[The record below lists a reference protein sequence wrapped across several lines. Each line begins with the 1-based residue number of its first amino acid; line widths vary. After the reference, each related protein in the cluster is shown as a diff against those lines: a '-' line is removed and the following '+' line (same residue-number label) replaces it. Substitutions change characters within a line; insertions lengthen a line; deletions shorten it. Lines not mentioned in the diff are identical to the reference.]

1 MDAAV
6 AASAAVSLAVFPAVS
21 AAVSLAVSAAVSVSV
36 SLPALTVEAVPVCP
50 FTGVCAGLTAQ
61 PVIVMTRLQDRRAA
75 VIFLILFTCFIHII
89 FFLSFICFMMFF
101 LMLSSRAALP

>member
-6 AASAAVSLAVFPAVS
+6 AASAAVSLAVFSAVS

-61 PVIVMTRLQDRRAA
+61 PVMTRLQDRRMA
-75 VIFLILFTCFIHII
+75 VIFLIPSSCFIRFL
-89 FFLSFICFMMFF
+89 FFTGFICFIVFF

>member
-1 MDAAV
+1 
-6 AASAAVSLAVFPAVS
+6 
-21 AAVSLAVSAAVSVSV
+21 
-36 SLPALTVEAVPVCP
+36 
-50 FTGVCAGLTAQ
+50 
-61 PVIVMTRLQDRRAA
+61 MTRLQDRRAA